1 MNIYLNQQRKILL
14 LIFTSI
20 TSLGILN
27 LSSQID
33 QNSSNRKCKSI
44 VDSKING
51 SLTNRIILIDN
62 RRINLNW
69 GKSLTCNDKYF
80 VSVQQVEKQ
89 GKSYG
94 PENKKWMDL
103 NELNQFGSW
112 KNFDLKQF
120 NSSFNNFTFEKGKSY
135 KIRVGVG
142 LPFKETIYNVRITKK

>member
-1 MNIYLNQQRKILL
+1 MNIYFNRQKKVLF
-14 LIFTSI
+14 LIFLSI
-20 TSLGILN
+20 TSLGIFN

-33 QNSSNRKCKSI
+33 QNKSKIKCKPTL
-44 VDSKING
+44 DSKING

-69 GKSLTCNDKYF
+69 GESLTCNDKYF
-80 VSVQQVEKQ
+80 VSVQQIERQ

-94 PENKKWMDL
+94 PENKKWMNL

-120 NSSFNNFTFEKGKSY
+120 NSSFNNFTFEKGRSY
-135 KIRVGVG
+135 KIKVGVG
-142 LPFKETIYNVRITKK
+142 SPLEEKIYNVRITKM